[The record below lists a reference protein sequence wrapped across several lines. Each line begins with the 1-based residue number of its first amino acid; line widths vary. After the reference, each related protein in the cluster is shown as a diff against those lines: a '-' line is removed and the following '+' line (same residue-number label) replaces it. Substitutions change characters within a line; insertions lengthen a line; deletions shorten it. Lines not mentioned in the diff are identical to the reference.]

1 MVNLL
6 EPAMPKPLA
15 AVSYLSSPDAFPSLI
30 ARHLNGLRVHN
41 YAKSS
46 VDKAEYILRG
56 FVAWC
61 NDRGI
66 HEPKEVTRQ
75 ILERYQSWLFTY
87 RTAKDKPLKV
97 ATQACRLT
105 HIRMFFKWLA
115 KERLILFNPASDLD
129 LPKRSKTIPRN
140 VLTAAQVEKIM
151 RQTEATTIGL
161 RNRAILE
168 TLYATGIRRAELANM
183 EPYDIQFQQ
192 GAVLVRLGKGQKDR
206 VVPISQRAC
215 EWIQT
220 YLRKSRPFLAQSFS
234 PKTLFLSSRG
244 NALQAEYISKIV
256 RDYVQKTDIKV
267 EGACHI
273 FRHTMATLMLENGA
287 DTRHIQK
294 ILGHANLN
302 TTQIYT
308 KVSIKK
314 LKEVHEATHPGVTKP

>member
-1 MVNLL
+1 MVN
-6 EPAMPKPLA
+6 PMAK
-15 AVSYLSSPDAFPSLI
+15 VSYLAAPDAFPSLI

-46 VDKAEYILRG
+46 VDKTEYILRG

-66 HEPKEVTRQ
+66 HEPKEVTQQ
-75 ILERYQSWLFTY
+75 ILERYQSWLFAY
-87 RTAKDKPLKV
+87 RTAQDKPLKT
-97 ATQACRLT
+97 ATQASRLT
-105 HIRMFFKWLA
+105 HVRMFFKWLV
-115 KERLILFNPASDLD
+115 KERMILFNPASELE
-129 LPKRSKTIPRN
+129 LPKRNKTIPRN

-151 RQTEATTIGL
+151 SQTDESTIGY
-161 RNRAILE
+161 RDRAILE
-168 TLYATGIRRAELANM
+168 TLYATGIRRSELAHL
-183 EPYDIQFQQ
+183 EHYDIQFQQ
-192 GAVLVRLGKGQKDR
+192 GTLMVRLGKGQKDR
-206 VVPISQRAC
+206 VVPITQRAC

-220 YLRKSRPFLAQSFS
+220 YLRKSRPFLANQNSG
-234 PKTLFLSSRG
+234 KTLFLSCFG
-244 NALQAEYISKIV
+244 NPLQAEYISKIA
-256 RDYVQKTDIKV
+256 RTYVEKAGIKV

-314 LKEVHEATHPGVTKP
+314 LKEVHEATHPGAREPK